1 MPLNRVCF
9 TGDTWRVGVVA
20 QGCCFQAAGGAWG
33 LPGSQLP
40 GFLCLPF
47 LLFSSCLV
55 SLGPPVLPPL
65 AFVLQ
70 AILGQLGQQT
80 GGQTWQ
86 AMWAALGT
94 PCGDRWGF
102 PQEVLAGHGVR
113 VEGPW
118 GFSCGAGLR
127 VHSGS
132 LWWELFS
139 WHCPHCSCASLGDT
153 AHIPGL
159 LCDCWGQQP
168 GVVPTAT
175 Y

>member
-1 MPLNRVCF
+1 MEGGGRGPGLLYSGSWGSLGF
-9 TGDTWRVGVVA
+9 AWEP
-20 QGCCFQAAGGAWG
+20 AAR
-33 LPGSQLP
+33 LSLSSISP
-40 GFLCLPF
+40 FPF
-47 LLFSSCLV
+47 LPRFFGSSCPSSS
-55 SLGPPVLPPL
+55 SLCSSGHLRTVRTTDCWADL
-65 AFVLQ
+65 AGH
-70 AILGQLGQQT
+70 AG
-80 GGQTWQ
+80 
-86 AMWAALGT
+86 
-94 PCGDRWGF
+94 CSRNDRWGF

-139 WHCPHCSCASLGDT
+139 WHCPRCSCASLGDT
-153 AHIPGL
+153 ARIPGL